1 MALPGT
7 TRTRRRSTIVLIVA
21 LLMIVGVV
29 AAAAAAPPTTK
40 KVAKVTGTY
49 TYFVLENPSQ
59 WRTVSVSAHAT
70 DPVRGTWEW
79 ITPSDTYSGPI
90 TCLQVSGDD
99 AWLAGPVSGGTGA
112 VFMWVHDGGTPG
124 RAGDTAF
131 TWGTDDGETLEDME
145 VLCESMTTSPYGYD
159 AFDVVSGNLNVW
171 DAP

>member
-1 MALPGT
+1 MALPGR

-29 AAAAAAPPTTK
+29 AAAAATPAP

-49 TYFVLENPSQ
+49 EYITITES
-59 WRTVSVSAHAT
+59 WRAASISAHAT
-70 DPVRGTWEW
+70 DPLKGTWTWTAEG
-79 ITPSDTYSGPI
+79 TTYSGPI
-90 TCLQVSGDD
+90 TCLRVSGDD
-99 AWLAGPVSGGTGA
+99 AWLAGPFGDGTGA

-124 RAGDTAF
+124 RNGDTAF
-131 TWGTDDGETLEDME
+131 TWGADAWEDLADME
-145 VLCESMTTSPYGYD
+145 ELCESMTTLPYGYD